1 MDGAN
6 KKIMVKFKTNKSLLK
21 RIRITGTH
29 KLMKRPPHQNH
40 FNALDSGEETRNKK
54 GEKRVPKEVIKN
66 AKALIS
72 TF

>member
-6 KKIMVKFKTNKSLLK
+6 KKIMGKFKTKKALLK
-21 RIRITGTH
+21 RIRITGTN
-29 KLMKRPPHQNH
+29 KIMKRPPNQNH

-54 GEKRVPKEVIKN
+54 GEKLVPKEIIKS